1 MRVGWTFGL
10 CLLPAVA
17 SAHRPTFGEGF
28 DAAESAFVVADNDV
42 SIVLYQALT
51 CEAPEVWM
59 TFDAAAGTDLFVQ
72 LGVPQIVRLEDHRP
86 AIAVLAPGLPTAP
99 ALPFAVPDGLG
110 ALVFE
115 AGDVAEPATFFE
127 PFTQTYSWVWVEE
140 TIALPEDGTGY
151 LVAYDPDGWTG
162 KLWVAVGTVEE
173 FSGIA
178 PEEFASWD
186 QLVNDFHETGAYSPP
201 PDTVEEQC
209 DAGLTGDEP
218 AETPGGCAVG
228 GLPAGAGVALVAA
241 VAVRRRSVRAGERA
255 GSGRHSRR

>member
-1 MRVGWTFGL
+1 MRVGWLVGL
-10 CLLPAVA
+10 VLLPATA

-28 DAAESAFVVADNDV
+28 DALESAFVVTDNDV
-42 SIVLYQALT
+42 SIVLYQELS
-51 CEAPEVWM
+51 CDAPEVWM

-86 AIAVLAPGLPTAP
+86 AIAVLAPGLPAAP
-99 ALPFAVPDGLG
+99 SLPFAVPDGLG
-110 ALVFE
+110 AVVFE
-115 AGDVAEPATFFE
+115 ASEVAAATTFYE

-140 TIALPEDGTGY
+140 TLALPSDGTGY
-151 LVAYDPDGWTG
+151 IVAFDPEGWTG

-186 QLVNDFHETGAYSPP
+186 QLVNDFHETGAYTPP
-201 PDTVEEQC
+201 PDTVEEDC
-209 DAGLTGDEP
+209 DAGLAGDEP

-228 GLPAGAGVALVAA
+228 GLPAGSVVALVAA
-241 VAVRRRSVRAGERA
+241 AAVRRRSIRAGERA